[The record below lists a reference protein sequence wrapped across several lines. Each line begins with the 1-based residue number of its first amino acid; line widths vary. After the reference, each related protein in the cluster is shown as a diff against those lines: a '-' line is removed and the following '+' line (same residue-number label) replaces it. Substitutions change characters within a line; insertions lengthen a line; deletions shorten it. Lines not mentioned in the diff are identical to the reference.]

1 MYSMLTFTLH
11 KRYSIIIYCVLAV
24 CEVFKT
30 KQKSVNKNTYRER
43 EREREIKTAVHQSL
57 DDQIIMNS

>member
-30 KQKSVNKNTYRER
+30 KQKSVNKNTTER